1 MVFRFLMILVSI
13 SFFTSSLLE
22 GHSKVFNFPTVSA
35 QCSLKVLAI
44 SSLFNSKV
52 SFSIFSF
59 FCGNFLFFNKNYSK
73 IIMDTFARKI
83 RPTFIAKIYFGFK
96 KRKGYVN
103 LNFEN
108 FELKTSHFTENH
120 MNIKYHIYFA
130 AVYTSIPFT
139 PTKVIMKRY

>member
-1 MVFRFLMILVSI
+1 
-13 SFFTSSLLE
+13 
-22 GHSKVFNFPTVSA
+22 
-35 QCSLKVLAI
+35 
-44 SSLFNSKV
+44 
-52 SFSIFSF
+52 
-59 FCGNFLFFNKNYSK
+59 
-73 IIMDTFARKI
+73 MDTFARKI

-96 KRKGYVN
+96 KRKGYVY

-139 PTKVIMKRY
+139 PAKVIMKRY